1 MIFLGLNG
9 VFAPIHRLESF
20 MHLFTGY
27 DILAIGGLSIC
38 VPSQRTDT
46 YLVFIEFEWL
56 SGLSGLW
63 STYLP
68 SVKSFW
74 CEIKHPFGVRLNSEP
89 GIDLIFATGVDLDLE
104 SVYGRWDA
112 WTKKNLSYFHYG

>member
-1 MIFLGLNG
+1 MQRLAAKRGGGFVSAEFLGRWIGERGESAAVDTRLCG
-9 VFAPIHRLESF
+9 VDARI
-20 MHLFTGY
+20 
-27 DILAIGGLSIC
+27 
-38 VPSQRTDT
+38 
-46 YLVFIEFEWL
+46 FIEFEWL